1 MRIRYVILLQLLTIV
16 LFTYIC
22 RNKIDDAYL
31 EGVADGLAIAK
42 KYVGDRDKVC
52 SAWLFNTN
60 IREAKSRICGGKK
73 T

>member
-31 EGVADGLAIAK
+31 EGVADGVAFAV
-42 KYVGDRDKVC
+42 KYPSQTDKVC
-52 SAWLFNTN
+52 SAWLFQTSLK
-60 IREAKSRICGGKK
+60 EAKNRMCGGKK
-73 T
+73 G